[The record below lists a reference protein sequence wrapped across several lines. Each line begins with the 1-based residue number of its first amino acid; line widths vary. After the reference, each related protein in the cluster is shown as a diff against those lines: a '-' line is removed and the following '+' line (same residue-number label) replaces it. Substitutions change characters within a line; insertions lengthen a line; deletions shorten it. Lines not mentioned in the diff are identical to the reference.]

1 MPRSSMTQPTLPLL
15 VNSHTYYD
23 GAATQPQVWG
33 PRPPPP
39 PQQQPTYEYE
49 QGFHYQNGST
59 SRSIPH
65 LGVNIDVDNG
75 GLGLDF
81 DDESSPSD

>member
-1 MPRSSMTQPTLPLL
+1 MTQPTLSLL
-15 VNSHTYYD
+15 VDSHTYHD

-33 PRPPPP
+33 PRLPP
-39 PQQQPTYEYE
+39 PQQQPAYEYE
-49 QGFHYQNGST
+49 QDFRYQNGSA